1 MQHPKFTA
9 SPGMNPVLLKCGWL
23 LSAALIAVMAAPVHA
38 DEEGK
43 KSGKGKFDTDGD
55 GKISLEEFK
64 FKDKG
69 ILKKM
74 DADGDGTVTAS
85 ELAESQAAME
95 ARVQEGVTRR
105 MNRMKKLTEEKFA
118 EMDSNDDGSVTADE
132 LKAHAFSQMDKDND
146 GFLSRKELRHG
157 MRKNVRGHDGKSRG
171 YKGKSRGYKG
181 KSQGHK
187 KGKKSWSDKD
197 SG

>member
-74 DADGDGTVTAS
+74 DADGNGTVTAS

-105 MNRMKKLTEEKFA
+105 MNKMKKMTEEKFA

-157 MRKNVRGHDGKSRG
+157 KRKNLRGHDGKTRG
-171 YKGKSRGYKG
+171 YKGKSPGYKG

-197 SG
+197 S

>member
-1 MQHPKFTA
+1 MQHPKFTV

-74 DADGDGTVTAS
+74 DADGDGTVTAG
-85 ELAESQAAME
+85 ELADSQAAME

-105 MNRMKKLTEEKFA
+105 MNRMKKMTEEKFA

-132 LKAHAFSQMDKDND
+132 LKAHAFSQMDKDSD
-146 GFLSRKELRHG
+146 GFLSRKELRHS
-157 MRKNVRGHDGKSRG
+157 MRKNVRGHDGKSRRSE
-171 YKGKSRGYKG
+171 GKSRGYKD
-181 KSQGHK
+181 KSKGHK
-187 KGKKSWSDKD
+187 KGKKFRSDKD
-197 SG
+197 S

>member
-9 SPGMNPVLLKCGWL
+9 TPGMNPVLLKCGWL
-23 LSAALIAVMAAPVHA
+23 LSAALIAVMTAPVHA

-43 KSGKGKFDTDGD
+43 KSAKGKLDTDGD

-64 FKDKG
+64 FRDKG

-85 ELAESQAAME
+85 ELAESHAAME
-95 ARVQEGVTRR
+95 AKVQEGVTKR
-105 MNRMKKLTEEKFA
+105 MNRMKEQSEKKFA

-132 LKAHAFSQMDKDND
+132 LKAHAFSQLDKDND

-171 YKGKSRGYKG
+171 KSRGHKGKSKG
-181 KSQGHK
+181 DK
-187 KGKKSWSDKD
+187 KGKKSRSDKD

>member
-1 MQHPKFTA
+1 MKHPKFTA

-74 DADGDGTVTAS
+74 DADGNGTVTAS

-105 MNRMKKLTEEKFA
+105 MNKMKKLTEEKFA

-146 GFLSRKELRHG
+146 GFLSRKELRHS
-157 MRKNVRGHDGKSRG
+157 MRKNVRGHDGKSRS
-171 YKGKSRGYKG
+171 KSRGYKG

-197 SG
+197 S